1 MPYLKILFCSLLVIM
16 LDQATKLLSLTK
28 PELLK
33 TGGFFELYLTY
44 NTGVAFGMPIP
55 QNVIF
60 ILILLIL
67 VIGGFF
73 VVRKFDLQ
81 KMIAR
86 VPVALIL
93 GGAIGNL
100 IDRIRLGQ
108 VVDFIKVGPWPMF
121 NLADSAICIGAVMIV
136 IWGGKMVRSE

>member
-1 MPYLKILFCSLLVIM
+1 MAYLKILFNAFLIVI
-16 LDQATKLLSLTK
+16 LDQASKFLFLTK

-55 QNVIF
+55 QTVIF

-86 VPVALIL
+86 TPVALIL

-100 IDRIRLGQ
+100 IDRIRIGQ

-136 IWGGKMVRSE
+136 IWGGKMMREK